1 MERVM
6 DAIRAIRNRRAEM
19 NVPPSR
25 KAEVYVE
32 TAFADTFRTGAPFIQ
47 RLASASAVRVGES
60 FEVPGA
66 VKIVTADATIQIPMD
81 ELVDRAAELARLSKE
96 RESVQKQLDGAQAR
110 LNNPAFTS
118 KAPEAVVGHRPRERG
133 AAGRKAGPPGPDY
146 RELSVK

>member
-1 MERVM
+1 M
-6 DAIRAIRNRRAEM
+6 
-19 NVPPSR
+19 
-25 KAEVYVE
+25 
-32 TAFADTFRTGAPFIQ
+32 
-47 RLASASAVRVGES
+47 RVGES

-118 KAPEAVVGHRPRERG
+118 KAPEAVVATARENAERL
-133 AAGRKAGPPGPDY
+133 AEKLALLDQTIESY
-146 RELSVK
+146 R

>member
-1 MERVM
+1 M
-6 DAIRAIRNRRAEM
+6 
-19 NVPPSR
+19 
-25 KAEVYVE
+25 
-32 TAFADTFRTGAPFIQ
+32 
-47 RLASASAVRVGES
+47 
-60 FEVPGA
+60 
-66 VKIVTADATIQIPMD
+66 KIVTADATIQIPMD

-133 AAGRKAGPPGPDY
+133 AAGGKAGPPGPDY